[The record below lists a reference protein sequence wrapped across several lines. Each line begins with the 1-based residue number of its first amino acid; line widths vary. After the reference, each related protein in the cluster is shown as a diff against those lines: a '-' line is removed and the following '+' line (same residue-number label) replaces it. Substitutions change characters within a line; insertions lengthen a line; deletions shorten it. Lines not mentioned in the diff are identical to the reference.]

1 MEVDMAMAWQKS
13 TAHSWA
19 QDPKTYLVPNSGRS
33 QHYGTLRVAELWET
47 QGKLCGPGGGLP
59 QVGGHLLRPDGLL
72 LLSAHVLL
80 YTAVGKDMGKKD
92 PRRLS
97 LRMSM
102 GPKNCASRRI
112 SVGHLIYIFITLTFR
127 ESSSEF
133 VRVSDL
139 STLHTNPAPG
149 TRAGPGEGVCRNSSF
164 YPAIWWAEG

>member
-1 MEVDMAMAWQKS
+1 MA
-13 TAHSWA
+13 
-19 QDPKTYLVPNSGRS
+19 L
-33 QHYGTLRVAELWET
+33 
-47 QGKLCGPGGGLP
+47 GGLP

-80 YTAVGKDMGKKD
+80 YTAMGKDVGKKD

-112 SVGHLIYIFITLTFR
+112 SVGHLRYIFITLTFR

-133 VRVSDL
+133 VRISDL
-139 STLHTNPAPG
+139 STLHANPAPG
-149 TRAGPGEGVCRNSSF
+149 TGAGPGEGVRRNSSF
-164 YPAIWWAEG
+164 YPAI